1 MKRRKAETLAE
12 SIMSLAAFG
21 VIMAGVCDFMSNQIN
36 FIAWTKHRDELMY
49 NQEWLLSN
57 GQWILANNISTRL
70 DNHTVIAGNKVTYP
84 KVNEMWFD
92 VFDSEEKKLISVD
105 VEYVEEHIVSFDWDN
120 FDWDNRGK
128 MLIVKNNIAFLSF
141 DLSPDIE

>member
-36 FIAWTKHRDELMY
+36 FIAWTKHRDDLMY

-57 GQWILANNISTRL
+57 AQWLL
-70 DNHTVIAGNKVTYP
+70 DNDLISQLENNHKKDVIAGNKTTYP
-84 KVNEMWFD
+84 NNDQVKFNIKGEI
-92 VFDSEEKKLISVD
+92 KD
-105 VEYVEEHIVSFDWDN
+105 VEYVEENIVSFDWDSN
-120 FDWDNRGK
+120 K
-128 MLIVKNNIAFLSF
+128 KVLTVKSKTQALPIPTSEIKKSMRL
-141 DLSPDIE
+141 

>member
-57 GQWILANNISTRL
+57 AQWLL
-70 DNHTVIAGNKVTYP
+70 DNDLISQLENNHKKDVIAGNKTTYP
-84 KVNEMWFD
+84 NNDQVKFNIKGEI
-92 VFDSEEKKLISVD
+92 KD
-105 VEYVEEHIVSFDWDN
+105 VEYVEENIVSFDWDHE
-120 FDWDNRGK
+120 DK
-128 MLIVKNNIAFLSF
+128 KLITKNAVTSISIST
-141 DLSPDIE
+141 DIDPDP

>member
-57 GQWILANNISTRL
+57 AQWLL
-70 DNHTVIAGNKVTYP
+70 DNDLISQLENNHKKDVIAGNKTTYP
-84 KVNEMWFD
+84 NNDQVKFNIKGEI
-92 VFDSEEKKLISVD
+92 KD
-105 VEYVEEHIVSFDWDN
+105 VEYVEENIVSFDWNHED
-120 FDWDNRGK
+120 K
-128 MLIVKNNIAFLSF
+128 KLITKNNVTSISIST
-141 DLSPDIE
+141 DIDPDP